1 MDILTII
8 REFNSLMASAIQGP
22 NCIDEKICH
31 GDCCHIH
38 IDIPKIL
45 AEYYIDN
52 KLATKDDFIRGE
64 IFAFALA
71 VRPENS
77 KCVFYDKQ
85 LNGCLL
91 HSSGMKPPQCWIYPT
106 GFNNEIG
113 EEKQF
118 ADDGTIKCKRSSGWW
133 VKDTDKTKKA
143 HQLLQDYIKYSE
155 HELLEENSQ
164 SKIKERFNSLR
175 VSFSKTAP
183 KKIAGLVDQWDHFS
197 PLYAEGTCLKLK
209 RYCDRINHKDQQCIF
224 LECNKVC
231 DDVLNHLVEDLEKE
245 IIEYIKKNG
254 PKQTYSFYDL
264 WK

>member
-1 MDILTII
+1 
-8 REFNSLMASAIQGP
+8 MASAIQGP

-38 IDIPKIL
+38 IDIPRIL
-45 AEYYIDN
+45 ANYYIEHN
-52 KLATKDDFIRGE
+52 LAIKENFIRGE
-64 IFAFALA
+64 IFSFQLA

-118 ADDGTIKCKRSSGWW
+118 SDDGTIKCKRASGWW
-133 VKDTDKTKKA
+133 VIDIEKAKKA

-155 HELLEENSQ
+155 NELLEENTET
-164 SKIKERFNSLR
+164 KIKERFHSLR
-175 VSFSKTAP
+175 ECFSKTAP
-183 KKIAGLVDQWDHFS
+183 KRIAGLIDQWEHFS

-209 RYCDRINHKDQQCIF
+209 RYCQRIDKKTVQCNFLDCDQI
-224 LECNKVC
+224 C
-231 DDVLNHLVEDLEKE
+231 DELLDYVMEDLEKD

-254 PKQTYSFYDL
+254 PRQTYSFFDL